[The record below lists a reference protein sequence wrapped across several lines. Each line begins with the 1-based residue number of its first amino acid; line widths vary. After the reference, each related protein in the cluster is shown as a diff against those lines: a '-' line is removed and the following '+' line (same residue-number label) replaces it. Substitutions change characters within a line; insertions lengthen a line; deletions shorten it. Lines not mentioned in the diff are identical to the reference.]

1 MDEQQHNALEL
12 PKGLYEPVLRQPMEL
27 DFLLGQELSLC
38 FHDLDGSHVFKTCYG
53 DICKAVNALRDYA
66 RLLEMAC
73 EQWDLTGFHRAL
85 YEYHAEKMREIAG
98 KFQAGIGY
106 DYDAAMEKCRR
117 KRKRK
122 KKEEKRAGDRK
133 YPPIS
138 APGKGQA
145 LIAEIL
151 KARGAQM
158 PETKTD
164 GGTPADAPDK
174 KGGVG
179 DISDIL

>member
-27 DFLLGQELSLC
+27 DFCWGRNSPFAFMIWTAPMCSRPAMAISAKQSMP
-38 FHDLDGSHVFKTCYG
+38 YG
-53 DICKAVNALRDYA
+53 DYA

-106 DYDAAMEKCRR
+106 DYDAAMENAAGKRNARRR
-117 KRKRK
+117 KMILVRMLLFWPSS
-122 KKEEKRAGDRK
+122 GQSN
-133 YPPIS
+133 PPS
-138 APGKGQA
+138 
-145 LIAEIL
+145 
-151 KARGAQM
+151 R
-158 PETKTD
+158 
-164 GGTPADAPDK
+164 
-174 KGGVG
+174 
-179 DISDIL
+179 

>member
-98 KFQAGIGY
+98 KF
-106 DYDAAMEKCRR
+106 
-117 KRKRK
+117 
-122 KKEEKRAGDRK
+122 
-133 YPPIS
+133 
-138 APGKGQA
+138 
-145 LIAEIL
+145 
-151 KARGAQM
+151 
-158 PETKTD
+158 
-164 GGTPADAPDK
+164 
-174 KGGVG
+174 
-179 DISDIL
+179 

>member
-1 MDEQQHNALEL
+1 MDEQQHNAIEL

-106 DYDAAMEKCRR
+106 DYDAAMENTAGKRNARRR
-117 KRKRK
+117 KMILVRMLLFWPSS
-122 KKEEKRAGDRK
+122 GQSN
-133 YPPIS
+133 PPS
-138 APGKGQA
+138 
-145 LIAEIL
+145 
-151 KARGAQM
+151 R
-158 PETKTD
+158 
-164 GGTPADAPDK
+164 
-174 KGGVG
+174 
-179 DISDIL
+179 

>member
-1 MDEQQHNALEL
+1 MDEQQHNAIEL

-98 KFQAGIGY
+98 KFQ
-106 DYDAAMEKCRR
+106 DALVLAF
-117 KRKRK
+117 KRTRQPAEQM
-122 KKEEKRAGDRK
+122 KEAD
-133 YPPIS
+133 
-138 APGKGQA
+138 
-145 LIAEIL
+145 
-151 KARGAQM
+151 
-158 PETKTD
+158 TD
-164 GGTPADAPDK
+164 VDDSPWEEDEDEQE
-174 KGGVG
+174 
-179 DISDIL
+179 SDD

>member
-98 KFQAGIGY
+98 KFQAGIGCHGK
-106 DYDAAMEKCRR
+106 MPQEKETQ
-117 KRKRK
+117 
-122 KKEEKRAGDRK
+122 EEGR
-133 YPPIS
+133 
-138 APGKGQA
+138 
-145 LIAEIL
+145 
-151 KARGAQM
+151 
-158 PETKTD
+158 
-164 GGTPADAPDK
+164 
-174 KGGVG
+174 
-179 DISDIL
+179 